1 MKIIRILTDSACKIW
16 LWLLLLASSMS
27 HAVTYFEQCDSALK
41 KPSFHLLTQYL
52 DAHNGLLDQED
63 GDSVPSI
70 CFQLNSYKYLVI
82 ADIVHTGGANSN
94 DGMFICDFNKKEK
107 SDLNEQC
114 IRSESEEGYG
124 EQPEVMKE
132 FDDDK
137 GKHFVLFDADGPS
150 MGESTKEYEV
160 FYLTTPSA
168 ETDGLPYVMQ
178 RLFASDNQL
187 KYGLAPHTFSQLR
200 KVDVDDV
207 KEIID
212 VNTYVDFT
220 DDEYTIGS
228 DDVGDADIQF
238 TYTEEDCHTHKIKHY
253 IREFVFKNGRFQ
265 EVKAGSVKIEKQVIA
280 PAASKVQ

>member
-1 MKIIRILTDSACKIW
+1 MW

-41 KPSFHLLTQYL
+41 KPSFHLLAQYL

-107 SDLNEQC
+107 SDSNERC
-114 IRSESEEGYG
+114 IGSESEQGYG
-124 EQPEVMKE
+124 EQPDVMKE
-132 FDDDK
+132 FSDGR
-137 GKHFVLFDADGPS
+137 GKHFVLFDAIGQS
-150 MGESTKEYEV
+150 MGASRKEYEI

-168 ETDGLPYVMQ
+168 ETNGLPYVMQ
-178 RLFASDNQL
+178 GLFVSGNQL
-187 KYGLAPHTFSQLR
+187 KYGLDSHTVSQLC
-200 KVDVDDV
+200 KFDVDDV

-212 VNTYVDFT
+212 VNRYIDFT
-220 DDEYTIGS
+220 DDEYRIGS
-228 DDVGDADIQF
+228 DDAGDANIQF
-238 TYTEEDCHTHKIKHY
+238 THEEEDCHTHKIKHY
-253 IREFVFKNGRFQ
+253 TREFVFKNGKFQ
-265 EVKAGSVKIEKQVIA
+265 EVKAGSVKIKKQVVA
-280 PAASKVQ
+280 PVTSKVQ